1 MKKWIFALSII
12 ALALL
17 PGVALADSTVTPP
30 PGWSG
35 SYAVASPDGQYLL
48 VILDGIYEP
57 PGKDVSPETDGL
69 NKLLLK
75 YPTSGLYKNDGSTTP
90 LWTAEYISWR
100 TGITLSSDGHHMIVW
115 GGWPSDSNSYSD
127 TALTFYE
134 DGRLLR
140 RYRVKDLVVYP
151 EDLPHSASHY
161 QWVLEYSLDDVHG
174 LLTVEAYTHEKYVF
188 SLSTGQP
195 ISNSIPSV
203 RERPPGRKV
212 VPVSTIVIRE
222 DATTVTN
229 TRREDYTMAM
239 GLLLSGGGLG
249 TLFAGV
255 SILSR
260 KARRKRLSNN
270 YPSVYILSPT
280 PPSLRLKL
288 RAKGSKVALRRPR
301 AIARKRVL

>member
-1 MKKWIFALSII
+1 VKKWIFSILVII

-35 SYAVASPDGQYLL
+35 SYAVASTDGQYLL

-57 PGKDVSPETDGL
+57 PGKDVSPETDAL

-75 YPTSGLYKNDGSTTP
+75 YPTSGLYRNDGSTTP
-90 LWTAEYISWR
+90 LWTAEYISWK
-100 TGITLSSDGHHMIVW
+100 TGVTLSSDGHHMVVW
-115 GGWPSDSNSYSD
+115 RGWPSDSTYND

-140 RYRVKDLVVYP
+140 SYRVKDLVVYP

-161 QWVLEYSLDDVHG
+161 QWVLDSSLDDARG
-174 LLTVEAYTHEKYVF
+174 LLTVEALTHEKYVF
-188 SLSTGQP
+188 ALSTGQP

-222 DATTVTN
+222 ADTPATN
-229 TRREDYTMAM
+229 TRREDHTMAM

-260 KARRKRLSNN
+260 KARRKRRSD
-270 YPSVYILSPT
+270 VYLGVYT
-280 PPSLRLKL
+280 PLPAPPALRLKS
-288 RAKGSKVALRRPR
+288 RARGSKVALRRLR
-301 AIARKRVL
+301 ASARKRAL